1 MAEEL
6 FITKRERELPSSGSS
21 NPKRRKL
28 SSIAWSSEIEIEA
41 PQTSTKQV
49 APAIDP
55 SDVRCDSASELSG
68 LDDDSDGDN
77 CGALGVGFPLKKKKK
92 S

>member
-1 MAEEL
+1 MAEQH
-6 FITKRERELPSSGSS
+6 FMTKRERELPSGGSS

-28 SSIAWSSEIEIEA
+28 TSIAWSSKINIEA

-49 APAIDP
+49 APASDP
-55 SDVRCDSASELSG
+55 SDVSCDSVSELSG
-68 LDDDSDGDN
+68 LDDDSDDDN
-77 CGALGVGFPLKKKKK
+77 CGTLGVGFPLKNKKK